1 MFINKLKNEL
11 YNKGYS
17 KEMIEDKLANIK
29 YESNAFEKDFE
40 KAIKKYDDKNK
51 VISFL
56 IRKGYDYN
64 DIKNKLNE

>member
-1 MFINKLKNEL
+1 
-11 YNKGYS
+11 
-17 KEMIEDKLANIK
+17 MIKSFFDSNGIK

-51 VISFL
+51 IISFL